1 MTFGQRL
8 AGATQKNEPKTE
20 VNMSRLIPMQTNGAG
35 SELKPSLKSSRLKL
49 DEAPRFLQ
57 VLANSPASLRA
68 YLRADAALVRGQ
80 LTPRQR
86 QQVALAVAEINGS
99 SHSLSARYDTRKS
112 LGLTHQ
118 EVQLARNAAAADPKA
133 DTMLR
138 FTRAVVLQRGDISD
152 EDFQEL
158 GKAGFT
164 DAQIIEIVANIAL
177 NIFSDYFNSVAK
189 TEVDFPLLQP
199 SVDAPRVGTAQSKVR
214 PATRRTRSPR
224 LNNMTVAARTVGGQA
239 RRPQNT
245 PANKE

>member
-1 MTFGQRL
+1 MLRL
-8 AGATQKNEPKTE
+8 TA
-20 VNMSRLIPMQTNGAG
+20 IQTNGAT
-35 SELKPSLKSSRLKL
+35 SELKRLRLKEEPNFFHL
-49 DEAPRFLQ
+49 
-57 VLANSPASLRA
+57 LANSPASLRA

-99 SHSLSARYDTRKS
+99 SYSLSAHYDTGKS

-118 EVQLARNAAAADPKA
+118 EMQLARNAAAVDPKA

-152 EDFQEL
+152 EDFQAL

-177 NIFSDYFNSVAK
+177 NIFSNYFSSMAR
-189 TEVDFPLLQP
+189 TEMDFQLLQP
-199 SVDAPRVGTAQSKVR
+199 GANAPRAGLEGQVNKTAPK
-214 PATRRTRSPR
+214 
-224 LNNMTVAARTVGGQA
+224 
-239 RRPQNT
+239 
-245 PANKE
+245 